1 MARASEDEL
10 IARHLAP
17 LAGAGAL
24 GLKDDAALLTPKAG
38 HDLVLTVDAV
48 VESVHFLPGDPPGS
62 VAAKAL
68 GVNLSDLAA
77 KGAEPAGFLMVLA
90 LPDDWTEPWL
100 EAFCEGL
107 GRASRAAACPLLG
120 GDTVRAAGSLSV
132 SVTAFGQ
139 VPSGTMVRRTTARP
153 GDLLAVTGTI
163 GDAVLGLALLGDS
176 APPWRGR
183 LSEAEIGF
191 LTGRYRE
198 PRPRLAWA
206 GALREHAHAAMDVS
220 DGLAG
225 DAAKLLGASG
235 LGGVLDLDLIPWSAA
250 AAKVVG
256 IDPGWRDRLVTG
268 GDDYELLL
276 AFPEA
281 AGPALR
287 ARAAETGLPLTVI
300 GRVGERGEAV
310 SFLSAGREHR
320 FSRASFQHFGTA
332 S

>member
-48 VESVHFLPGDPPGS
+48 VEGVHFLPGDPPGS

-100 EAFCEGL
+100 SAFCEGL
-107 GRASRAAACPLLG
+107 GRASRAGTCPLLG
-120 GDTVRAAGSLSV
+120 GDTVRAAGPLSI

-139 VPSGTMVRRTTARP
+139 VPSGTMVRRTAAQP
-153 GDLLAVTGTI
+153 GDLVAVTGTI
-163 GDAVLGLALLGDS
+163 GDAVLGLALLGEK
-176 APPWRGR
+176 PPAWRDC
-183 LSEAEIGF
+183 LSEDETGF

-235 LGGVLDLDLIPWSAA
+235 LGGGLDLDQIPYSAA
-250 AAKVVG
+250 AAKVLEA
-256 IDPGWRDRLVTG
+256 DPGWRDRLVTG
-268 GDDYELLL
+268 GDDYELLFT
-276 AFPEA
+276 FPEA

-287 ARAAETGLPLTVI
+287 QRAVETGLPMTVI
-300 GRVGERGEAV
+300 GRVGEKGGAV
-310 SFLSAGREHR
+310 SFLSAGCEYR
-320 FSRASFQHFGTA
+320 FSRTSFQHFGA
-332 S
+332 A